1 MNKFQKDIPVA
12 QTTQDASFGL
22 IFVADSFYSLS
33 LRCVLVRLQPVLT
46 I

>member
-1 MNKFQKDIPVA
+1 MNKFQKDVPVA

-22 IFVADSFYSLS
+22 VFIADSFYSLS
-33 LRCVLVRLQPVLT
+33 LHCVLGRLQPIFT